1 MRNSP
6 LWLKLA
12 VAFAGTAIAGVLVAA
27 LLIQHATSS
36 DFNHYLQSIDR
47 MNQMMGG
54 GHGGPMMGAQ
64 ETAFLGS
71 VRNSLWIAGG
81 VAIVLACL
89 IAVVLSRQITAPLR
103 RLGAAANKVA
113 RGDTSCRVRP
123 GSGDEV
129 GRLTDNFN
137 CMVESLDKNQEARRA
152 LMSDVAHEMSTP
164 LAIMQGNLE
173 GILDGLVEP
182 SAANISSL
190 REEAAL
196 LSRLVQDLRTLSQAE
211 SGKLEMVMAEG
222 DIASTLSSIVTAT
235 EPQARRKQ
243 VSLLLNLEPGLP
255 PVVMDSGRI
264 SQVVTN
270 LLANA
275 LRYTSGG
282 GSVTVSATTG
292 KSETGQGRHLLV
304 SVADTGRGISQTDL
318 PHVFDRYY
326 QGEQPRE
333 KRSAGSGIGLAVVKE
348 LVEAHKG
355 KVWVESAQGEG
366 STFSF
371 TLPLAP

>member
-1 MRNSP
+1 
-6 LWLKLA
+6 
-12 VAFAGTAIAGVLVAA
+12 
-27 LLIQHATSS
+27 
-36 DFNHYLQSIDR
+36 
-47 MNQMMGG
+47 
-54 GHGGPMMGAQ
+54 MMGAP
-64 ETAFLGS
+64 EAAFLGS

-81 VAIVLACL
+81 IAIVLAAL

-103 RLGAAANKVA
+103 RLGAAANRVA
-113 RGDTSCRVRP
+113 RGDTSCRVQTS
-123 GSGDEV
+123 SGDEV
-129 GRLTDNFN
+129 GTLTDNFN

-152 LMSDVAHEMSTP
+152 LMSNVAHEMSTP
-164 LAIMQGNLE
+164 LAILQGNLE
-173 GILDGLVEP
+173 GMLDGLVEP
-182 SAANISSL
+182 SASNISSL

-211 SGKLEMVMAEG
+211 SGKLDLVLAKG
-222 DIASTLSSIVTAT
+222 DIGAVLASIVTAT
-235 EPQARRKQ
+235 EPQARSKQ
-243 VSLLLNLEPGLP
+243 VSLLLNVEPGLP
-255 PVVMDSGRI
+255 PATMDSDRI

-282 GSVTVSATTG
+282 GSITVSVASG
-292 KSETGQGRHLLV
+292 KGEAGSGRDLLV
-304 SVADTGRGISQTDL
+304 SVADTGRGISEQDI

-333 KRSAGSGIGLAVVKE
+333 KRSGGSGIGLSVVKE

-355 KVWVESAQGEG
+355 KVWVESAQGKG